1 MSQIRQWR
9 KFRPFDP
16 PADLRGPT
24 ERVIYRPRLRG
35 KRRKPNRRN
44 YGGKTDAMR
53 IIAGHAHGRRLK
65 APRGLL
71 TRPTSARAR
80 ESIFSRLAVR
90 MDLDGVRVLDIFAGS
105 GSLGIESLSRGAAHV
120 TFVDSSRDAAAA
132 IRANLAQLELSD
144 RARVVVSDVHRA
156 LGELGRSHES
166 FDLVFV
172 DAPFKDDMSAD
183 VLALLGEFNL
193 IAPGGWVGVE
203 ESKRAPAAPPAPEA
217 HERAFVATIG
227 DHRIA
232 FYRRPGPAP
241 SAEQ

>member
-1 MSQIRQWR
+1 
-9 KFRPFDP
+9 
-16 PADLRGPT
+16 
-24 ERVIYRPRLRG
+24 
-35 KRRKPNRRN
+35 
-44 YGGKTDAMR
+44 MR

-90 MDLDGVRVLDIFAGS
+90 MDLGGVRVLDIFAGS
-105 GSLGIESLSRGAAHV
+105 GSLGIESLSRGAEHV

-144 RARVVVSDVHRA
+144 RARIVGSDVRRA

-172 DAPFKDDMSAD
+172 DAPFKDDMSAE
-183 VLALLGEFNL
+183 VLALLAEHQL
-193 IAPGGWVGVE
+193 VASGGWVVVE
-203 ESKRAPAAPPAPEA
+203 QSKRAPVAPPAPEA

-232 FYRRPGPAP
+232 FYRRLPSAP